1 MGYDSRGMPVGI
13 DHYTEFQF
21 ESGKSFKNVFFPQ
34 KDTLIKRLDFFRDNK
49 SWYKSRGIPY
59 TMGLLLH
66 GIPGCGKTSTIK
78 AIANHTQ
85 RHIVSG
91 NKAY

>member
-1 MGYDSRGMPVGI
+1 MPVGI

-59 TMGLLLH
+59 TLGLLLH

-91 NKAY
+91 NKPY